1 MLATIG
7 RFKEEAWRSDPNLR
21 LLRAEIEGISN
32 PQASQYN
39 PDMFLKDWCHT
50 RLYANIYDNGNS
62 EFNRL
67 GLPHYFYSES

>member
-39 PDMFLKDWCHT
+39 PDVPK
-50 RLYANIYDNGNS
+50 
-62 EFNRL
+62 
-67 GLPHYFYSES
+67 GLVPYQVVRKHL